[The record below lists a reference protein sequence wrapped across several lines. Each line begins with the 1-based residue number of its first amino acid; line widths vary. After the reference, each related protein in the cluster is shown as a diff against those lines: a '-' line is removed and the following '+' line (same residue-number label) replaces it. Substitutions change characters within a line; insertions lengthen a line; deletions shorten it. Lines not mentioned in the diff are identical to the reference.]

1 MLCLPTGVTIAMIA
15 FNDLLN
21 ADLVVDQI
29 YEGGNAGNAGDDPI
43 SKLMGT
49 GNQGGFRIRGSGR
62 DKRFIVLYTSG
73 ENNDWPDHLNLGTG
87 AFVYFGDNKT
97 SGNDLHAKKGNK
109 ILRSAFASLHAS
121 SSPRENICPFFIFK
135 KNPTQNSARSV
146 KFLGLAAPGSLGIT
160 SISDLV
166 AIWKTTESER
176 FQNYKASF
184 TILNE
189 ATIRREWL
197 DELVTGREQYFIP
210 KCWKKWLQSGV
221 YQPLI
226 TEPTNVERSRE
237 MQLPT
242 NSKDWAILKTVWEYF
257 SDHPY
262 DFEHFAAAI
271 FSMQDSRA
279 IIDEVTQGSVDGGR
293 DAVGRFRLGID
304 DDPIYA
310 EFSLEAKCYRPPL
323 GSAKGTIVGVK
334 ETSRLISRI
343 RNRQFGVLVTTSY
356 IGKQAYSEI
365 RGDGHPIVFIA
376 GGDIVKILKDND
388 RKSPERVLA
397 FLENSFDLI

>member
-279 IIDEVTQGSVDGGR
+279 IIDEVTPPAPR
-293 DAVGRFRLGID
+293 IKIFFPCKAVGIMLSFGFGKSSRIVRAKPASSVLYPTTLFLTLKRVFTDSVFLAIESSSSKKGI
-304 DDPIYA
+304 IN
-310 EFSLEAKCYRPPL
+310 FLN
-323 GSAKGTIVGVK
+323 GTVTFTPTI
-334 ETSRLISRI
+334 SSSLISLTIFFRS
-343 RNRQFGVLVTTSY
+343 FSST
-356 IGKQAYSEI
+356 
-365 RGDGHPIVFIA
+365 
-376 GGDIVKILKDND
+376 
-388 RKSPERVLA
+388 
-397 FLENSFDLI
+397 FLFS